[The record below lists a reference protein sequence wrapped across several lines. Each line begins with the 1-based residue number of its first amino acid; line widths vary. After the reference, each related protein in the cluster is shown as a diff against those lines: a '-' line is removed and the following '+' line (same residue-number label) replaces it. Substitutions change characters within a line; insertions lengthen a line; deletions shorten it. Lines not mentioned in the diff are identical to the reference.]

1 MSECDSCGSNINEPA
16 TFCPNCGEPQDSDT
30 KRKVIVG
37 RVSYAVGF
45 VIIVG
50 GLSVLPDNLGGVPVV
65 YGGIQLFPPSRQ
77 LLGRVFG
84 RPPKVWANAVF
95 ALLFVLIGGLLIY
108 LL

>member
-1 MSECDSCGSNINEPA
+1 MPTCNNCGTDVDDTA

-30 KRKVIVG
+30 KRKVIIG

-45 VIIVG
+45 LIIVG
-50 GLSVLPDNLGGVPVV
+50 GLSVLPDNLGGIPVV

-84 RPPKVWANAVF
+84 RPPKVWANAAF
-95 ALLFVLIGGLLIY
+95 ALLFVLVGGLLIY

>member
-1 MSECDSCGSNINEPA
+1 MPACDNCGSEVDESA
-16 TFCPNCGEPQDSDT
+16 TFCPHCGEPQDQDT
-30 KRKVIVG
+30 KQKVIIG

-45 VIIVG
+45 VIIVA
-50 GLSVLPDNLGGVPVV
+50 GLSVLPGNLGGIPVV
-65 YGGIQLFPPSRQ
+65 LGGVQLFPPSRQ

-95 ALLFVLIGGLLIY
+95 ALLFVLIGALLIY

>member
-1 MSECDSCGSNINEPA
+1 MPACDNCGSEVDESA
-16 TFCPNCGEPQDSDT
+16 TFCPDCGEPQHEDT
-30 KRKVIVG
+30 KRTGIIG
-37 RVSYAVGF
+37 PVSYAVGF

-50 GLSVLPDNLGGVPVV
+50 GLSVLPGNLGGIPVV
-65 YGGIQLFPPSRQ
+65 LGGIQLFPPSRQ

>member
-1 MSECDSCGSNINEPA
+1 
-16 TFCPNCGEPQDSDT
+16 
-30 KRKVIVG
+30 
-37 RVSYAVGF
+37 

-50 GLSVLPDNLGGVPVV
+50 GLSVLPGISVAFRLCTAVV
-65 YGGIQLFPPSRQ
+65 QLFPPSRQ

-95 ALLFVLIGGLLIY
+95 ALLFILIGGLLIY